1 CARGHNHRSTSDYY
15 VPFHYW

>member
-1 CARGHNHRSTSDYY
+1 CATGHNHRSTSDYY